1 MVVFLYTVH
10 PNTKDKRK
18 RRFMWKYTKHL
29 ANSKENRLLGL
40 MMNLPSV
47 SEWNGFLGCEA
58 PKYEN
63 WVDISERTI
72 TIAPLKKIKKL
83 HTTHSFWNTNFHCHF
98 PLTLQNHCGIA
109 VDFHARSCRHTAK
122 MTRTTLSRDWAGQTS
137 FWGLGTRHFLLGR
150 CWHLG
155 STLDVNTYQK
165 RYCFGRCQHLPK
177 EVLLW

>member
-1 MVVFLYTVH
+1 MQETFHV
-10 PNTKDKRK
+10 NI
-18 RRFMWKYTKHL
+18 YTKPL
-29 ANSKENRLLGL
+29 ANSKVNRLLGL

-72 TIAPLKKIKKL
+72 TIASLKKIKKL
-83 HTTHSFWNTNFHCHF
+83 HTTHSFWNKNFHCHF

-137 FWGLGTRHFLLGR
+137 FLLFLLNISWLLSKPPADPV
-150 CWHLG
+150 CLEPTTL
-155 STLDVNTYQK
+155 STTTLAKNTTET
-165 RYCFGRCQHLPK
+165 FHPK
-177 EVLLW
+177 QLSE